1 MKRIFLFAVSFIL
14 IISAVAFKCSQKEM
28 KVDDNKTVAV
38 GQFEPVAVIELFT
51 SQGCSSCPPADHL
64 LAQTINEAK
73 KKRTKIFALS
83 FHVDYWNRLGWTDPF
98 STKEYSERQSEYA
111 SQMQHG
117 SVYTPQIIVNGSTEF
132 VGSDASRL
140 QKALS
145 ASLNTKTEAG
155 FKTLTATVQNN
166 EAPKVKFSLEGNYTG
181 CKINF
186 ALVALSETTSIKRG
200 ENGGV
205 TLTNENVVRQFISKT
220 ATQDGEINFNEK
232 PLPVTG
238 NVAVIAYLQRS
249 SDMKIIGASMAT
261 LL

>member
-1 MKRIFLFAVSFIL
+1 MKKMLLFAISGVL
-14 IISAVAFKCSQKEM
+14 IISAVAFKCSEKEVKM
-28 KVDDNKTVAV
+28 DDNKSISV

-73 KKRTKIFALS
+73 KKGTKIFALS
-83 FHVDYWNRLGWTDPF
+83 FHVDYWNRLGWADPF

-117 SVYTPQIIVNGSTEF
+117 SVYTPQMVVNGSTEF
-132 VGSDASRL
+132 VGSDGSRL

-155 FKTLTATVQNN
+155 FKTLTATLQNN
-166 EAPKVKFSLEGNYTG
+166 EAPKVKFSLEGDYKG

-200 ENGGV
+200 ENGGI

-220 ATQDGEINFNEK
+220 AMPDGEINFSEK
-232 PLPVTG
+232 PLPVNG
-238 NVAVIAYLQRS
+238 NVAIIAYLQRS